1 MPDAK
6 NHDRVKVL
14 LQREV
19 DNMRKTGTTMGVVDN
34 TATSTTSLRINGDL
48 NTPFTFEFD
57 ESSGI
62 APVTFASGT
71 AIGGGDDASE
81 GLASLIEFMESC

>member
-19 DNMRKTGTTMGVVDN
+19 DSMKKSGNTIGVADSSS
-34 TATSTTSLRINGDL
+34 ASTSARINSAG
-48 NTPFTFEFD
+48 TFTFDFD
-57 ESSGI
+57 ESSGF
-62 APVTFASGT
+62 APVTFASGS
-71 AIGGGDDASE
+71 AVGDQPE
-81 GLASLIEFMESC
+81 GLAPLTEFMDSC